1 MNITYLGQCGFLLE
15 IGEARIVTDPY
26 LSNYVDK
33 MSADGTMW
41 RRLYPAPAQLNELK
55 PDAIVISHSH
65 GDHLDPWTLEPYIQA
80 GGTALIAAPAPECGL
95 LEKLG
100 AKNIEYAEA
109 DRSFTVKGVKI
120 TPIPCAHTELHQDE
134 QGRYRELSYI
144 LECGEEKLF
153 FGGDMSLYP
162 GLVER
167 LEREACQIV
176 LLPANGRDEERT
188 AQNIIGNINHIEA
201 AQLAAHLKARAYI
214 PMHFDLYANNGCPV
228 EDIEAAARE
237 YGANLRVMKPGER
250 WENA

>member
-33 MSADGTMW
+33 IESSGVEW
-41 RRLYPAPAQLNELK
+41 HRLYPAPAQLVDLQ
-55 PDAIVISHSH
+55 PDAVIISHSH
-65 GDHLDPWTLEPYIQA
+65 GDHLDPWTLGPYIKS
-80 GGTALIAAPAPECGL
+80 GGRALIAAPAPECGL
-95 LEKLG
+95 LESLG
-100 AKNIEYAEA
+100 ARFIEYAEA
-109 DRSFTVKGVKI
+109 DKPFEVKGVRI

-134 QGRYRELSYI
+134 QGRYRELSYV

-167 LEREACQIV
+167 LEKEACPIV
-176 LLPANGRDEERT
+176 LLPANGHDEERT
-188 AQNIIGNINHIEA
+188 AKNIIGNINHEEA
-201 AQLAAHLKARAYI
+201 AELAAHLKARAYI

-228 EDIEAAARE
+228 ELIIDAAKRF
-237 YGANLRVMKPGER
+237 GANLRVMKPGER